1 MRDLRVKQM
10 EIRLQGVNTQDIEG
24 QWMKDVEAKRMKF
37 WTSWKYTDYG
47 RGGGG
52 AGLGV
57 TQCACRF
64 SKKGP

>member
-52 AGLGV
+52 GWSWGHSVRL
-57 TQCACRF
+57 QIF
-64 SKKGP
+64 